1 MNEAELV
8 VRDDHAVI
16 IGVAPRGSGGTEE
29 GREVG
34 DSVPATATTEAVG
47 GKAHDDVGSGGSR
60 EDVGGGGAREVGGG
74 FGSREDL
81 GRGESRESRDA
92 RDDAG
97 GGESCE
103 DAGHGEARGDSDSDS
118 DGDSGSGGS
127 HEAVE
132 GGESRQ
138 DGEGGPST
146 SAITSASAAGTR
158 GGDRPA
164 TRLDDLVGADLAEA
178 LEEWARVCTAV
189 RRTAGGA
196 GREVVSRRG
205 RQLVGRVATV
215 LGQPVWYRDP
225 MTDETTLV
233 QPPPAP
239 RVRAER
245 AAAVSPSL
253 RDAPVADPTPWG
265 TGLTVAGFVAV
276 FVVVAML
283 ALASSLAAET
293 AGWVAVVAAAVVT
306 GGLAPSLWLGRRVA
320 VVRWIVLGAVVG
332 TALSWI
338 GVLLIAFA

>member
-34 DSVPATATTEAVG
+34 DSVPPTATTGAVG
-47 GKAHDDVGSGGSR
+47 GEARDDGEGVESC
-60 EDVGGGGAREVGGG
+60 EDVGRGESHGDS
-74 FGSREDL
+74 GSDGNREDL
-81 GRGESRESRDA
+81 GSGDDREI
-92 RDDAG
+92 
-97 GGESCE
+97 
-103 DAGHGEARGDSDSDS
+103 
-118 DGDSGSGGS
+118 
-127 HEAVE
+127 
-132 GGESRQ
+132 
-138 DGEGGPST
+138 GEGGPST
-146 SAITSASAAGTR
+146 SAAGTR
-158 GGDRPA
+158 DGDRSA
-164 TRLDDLVGADLAEA
+164 TRLDDVVGADLAEA
-178 LEEWARVCTAV
+178 LEEWARVCAAV

-196 GREVVSRRG
+196 GKEVVSRRG

-233 QPPPAP
+233 QPPRAP
-239 RVRAER
+239 RVQAER

-320 VVRWIVLGAVVG
+320 VVRWIVLGAVAG

>member
-1 MNEAELV
+1 M

-16 IGVAPRGSGGTEE
+16 IGVAPRGSVGTKE

-47 GKAHDDVGSGGSR
+47 GKARDDVGSGGSH
-60 EDVGGGGAREVGGG
+60 EDVGGGGAVGGG

-81 GRGESRESRDA
+81 GRGESSESKDA
-92 RDDAG
+92 RDEVGRG
-97 GGESCE
+97 GSHE
-103 DAGHGEARGDSDSDS
+103 DTGRGEARSDSDS
-118 DGDSGSGGS
+118 DRDRVSGGS
-127 HEAVE
+127 HEDVE
-132 GGESRQ
+132 GGESRHG
-138 DGEGGPST
+138 GEGGPST
-146 SAITSASAAGTR
+146 SAIASASAAGTR

-164 TRLDDLVGADLAEA
+164 TRLDDVVGADLAEA

-239 RVRAER
+239 RVQAER

-306 GGLAPSLWLGRRVA
+306 GGLAPSLWLGRRIA
-320 VVRWIVLGAVVG
+320 VVRWIVLGAVAG
-332 TALSWI
+332 TVLSWI